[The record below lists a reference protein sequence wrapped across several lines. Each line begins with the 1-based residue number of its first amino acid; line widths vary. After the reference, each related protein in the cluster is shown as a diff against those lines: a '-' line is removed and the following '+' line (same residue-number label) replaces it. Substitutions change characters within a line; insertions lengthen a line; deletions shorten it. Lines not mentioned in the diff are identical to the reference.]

1 VFDLDAKN
9 QKGKETDK
17 KLKVQDKEKKDKK
30 SKSVIKDVVSREYTI
45 HLHKHVHGRSFKKR
59 APHALKVIKKFAEE
73 QMGTKDVRV
82 DTQLNKQVWAHG
94 IKKVPHR
101 IRVVLARKRNDDDEA
116 KDKLYTLVSYVPALL
131 TKSARKGLG
140 TQTLE
145 Q

>member
-1 VFDLDAKN
+1 MAK
-9 QKGKETDK
+9 EDK
-17 KLKVQDKEKKDKK
+17 KPKENVQDKEKKDKK
-30 SKSVIKDVVSREYTI
+30 SKNVIKDVVVSREYTI

-59 APHALKVIKKFAEE
+59 APHALKVIRKFAEE

-101 IRVVLARKRNDDDEA
+101 IRVVLSRKRNDDDEA

-131 TKSARKGLG
+131 TKSARAGIV
-140 TQTLE
+140 TRTLD